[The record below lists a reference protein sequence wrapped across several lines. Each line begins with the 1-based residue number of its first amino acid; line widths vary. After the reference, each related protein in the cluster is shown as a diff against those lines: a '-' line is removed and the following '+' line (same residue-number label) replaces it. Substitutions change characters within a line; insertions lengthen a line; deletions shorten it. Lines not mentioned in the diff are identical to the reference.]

1 MFHAIYND
9 AGRIVQANKVFAPT
23 DAYHEL
29 LRQSGQRFVTDATAT
44 LLPPDEWYV
53 AGAMTSAPALCE
65 RPRLSV
71 LTPRRSIKAGGGE
84 RAVLIGVPKAALV
97 TMTMGGDQIYQGTP
111 GESEL
116 EFACPIPGIYRV
128 AIDLWPARL
137 FVCEIE
143 AVA

>member
-1 MFHAIYND
+1 MFHAIYD
-9 AGRIVQANKVFAPT
+9 DSGRIVQANKVFAPT
-23 DAYHEL
+23 EEYQEQ
-29 LRQSGQRFVTDATAT
+29 LRHSGQRFVTDAKAS
-44 LLPPDEWYV
+44 LLPPDDWYV
-53 AGAMTSAPALCE
+53 AGATTSAPALRK
-65 RPRLSV
+65 RPNLSV
-71 LTPRRSIKAGGGE
+71 LTQRRAIKAGGAE
-84 RAVLIGVPKAALV
+84 RALLVGVPKAALV

-111 GESEL
+111 GEAEL